1 MSPTASAAGRVLDI
15 SETLTAPGKV
25 DLAATLARLRDLDA
39 LLRRPGDDGD
49 AAARA
54 FCEGPEDAP
63 ARSAL
68 RWSVAMLSKR
78 DGDDLRAGGA
88 RARPLTHLQAAT
100 LQILVSVSGADHRSQ
115 FGHRSRDGS
124 HLEWPTR
131 RGLALATRRWRPD
144 VDVPTGLLPPLLA
157 LATETDARTAPQVR
171 MRALQLAGSLTRDAR
186 VPPRMVA
193 GGWPTAAAKAL
204 ERRPRPDF
212 SEDESKMFV
221 YEREAWQRVDEAC
234 AGVEPENG
242 EEGED
247 DDDEDAADEDRRAGS
262 REAGASAAAAAPASG
277 PGPGPGPGARVL
289 PTPPPSRPLTRE
301 APAPEP
307 LTWRVMPEAGE
318 RELEDGDL
326 AASDAGSWRGQL
338 VRISGLA
345 SRPDANGKLGY
356 AQGVGSSEGRI
367 AVLINPLGVQGHGE
381 AAEMLSVKRERCSVV
396 EGRKQPAGGGVGG
409 SGSGGGVLCDGETV
423 LEVPLRELR
432 ARIAAKGPTSLVEG
446 EEIILERLSE
456 GRKALACEDFETAS
470 KRFEDALSTS
480 TELHDHKSL
489 VRAHIMWLCHT
500 ARAGMGIDATSSDT
514 SSDACLS
521 DAYASRAMD
530 VLEFRLDTTFRD
542 ARPGER
548 VVPSLFEMAD
558 PEELAFFTVLCV
570 ACEDPVPELS
580 AFLGPSLTLRLAS
593 DVFLPRLFKTDGV
606 GAAED
611 WRRLDVA
618 LRVVETEWRLGA
630 IATVWR
636 EGGVNGERGAAE
648 VAPVPSGV
656 VERYKAARALFL
668 RAYYAL
674 LVKKFAPGET
684 DDEKRAHATSW
695 SKEMRAVAQ
704 VNPFVLSFV
713 SSGYRDVLSD

>member
-1 MSPTASAAGRVLDI
+1 
-15 SETLTAPGKV
+15 
-25 DLAATLARLRDLDA
+25 
-39 LLRRPGDDGD
+39 
-49 AAARA
+49 
-54 FCEGPEDAP
+54 
-63 ARSAL
+63 
-68 RWSVAMLSKR
+68 
-78 DGDDLRAGGA
+78 
-88 RARPLTHLQAAT
+88 
-100 LQILVSVSGADHRSQ
+100 
-115 FGHRSRDGS
+115 
-124 HLEWPTR
+124 
-131 RGLALATRRWRPD
+131 
-144 VDVPTGLLPPLLA
+144 
-157 LATETDARTAPQVR
+157 
-171 MRALQLAGSLTRDAR
+171 
-186 VPPRMVA
+186 
-193 GGWPTAAAKAL
+193 
-204 ERRPRPDF
+204 
-212 SEDESKMFV
+212 
-221 YEREAWQRVDEAC
+221 
-234 AGVEPENG
+234 
-242 EEGED
+242 
-247 DDDEDAADEDRRAGS
+247 
-262 REAGASAAAAAPASG
+262 
-277 PGPGPGPGARVL
+277 
-289 PTPPPSRPLTRE
+289 
-301 APAPEP
+301 
-307 LTWRVMPEAGE
+307 
-318 RELEDGDL
+318 
-326 AASDAGSWRGQL
+326 
-338 VRISGLA
+338 
-345 SRPDANGKLGY
+345 
-356 AQGVGSSEGRI
+356 
-367 AVLINPLGVQGHGE
+367 
-381 AAEMLSVKRERCSVV
+381 
-396 EGRKQPAGGGVGG
+396 
-409 SGSGGGVLCDGETV
+409 
-423 LEVPLRELR
+423 
-432 ARIAAKGPTSLVEG
+432 
-446 EEIILERLSE
+446 
-456 GRKALACEDFETAS
+456 
-470 KRFEDALSTS
+470 
-480 TELHDHKSL
+480 
-489 VRAHIMWLCHT
+489 MWLCHT